1 MNKPDTPSTK
11 KGITL
16 LGLGSGSPGALTREA
31 WDWLEKTQ
39 NLHLRTQ
46 NLPLIAD
53 LPKTLKWKSFD
64 AVIEAGED
72 VEAAYATVIETIL
85 ALGEDPEG
93 VTYAVPG
100 HPCVGEATCPEI
112 IKRAREAG
120 IPVRVIDGLSF
131 LETTFRALEKGPFPN
146 VVLMDALTL
155 AMRHTPGF
163 PPSSP
168 AVVTQI
174 SSRKLAAEVKTTL
187 MAVYP
192 GDHLV
197 QWVHGAGT
205 AEEMVEEMPLEAIDQ
220 SPHYGLVSSLFI
232 PPLTPNASF
241 ESFQE
246 VVARL
251 RAPDGCPWDREQ
263 THQSLRPFLIEEAY
277 EALDALDQGNM
288 SELAEELGDLLLQI
302 VLHAQIATEHGDF
315 NIHDVINGI
324 GTKLI
329 RRHPHVFSKVEVEGV
344 SGVIRNWEAIKAE
357 ERKENGDSGKKG
369 LLDGVPKALPA
380 LLQADEIVERV
391 GRVKFDQLATM
402 GSVEFIRS
410 KLDDIM
416 AMEEGDRSAEFGE
429 LLLGVVSLAHKRSVE
444 PESALREAIARFRV
458 RFGTMEASALAND
471 RPLVELSKDEM
482 EGLWAETPDTED
494 QDV

>member
-1 MNKPDTPSTK
+1 MTKQNTPSK
-11 KGITL
+11 SNGITL
-16 LGLGSGSPGALTREA
+16 LGLGPGSTGGLTREA
-31 WDWLEKTQ
+31 WDWLEKVNT
-39 NLHLRTQ
+39 LHLRTQ
-46 NLPLIAD
+46 NLPLVAD
-53 LPKTLKWKSFD
+53 LPKTLKLISFD
-64 AVIEAGED
+64 DAFESGED
-72 VEAAYATVIETIL
+72 ITVVYATVIETIL
-85 ALGEDPEG
+85 ALGEGPEG

-100 HPCVGEATCPEI
+100 HPLFGEVTCSEI
-112 IKRAREAG
+112 IRQAREIG
-120 IPVRVIDGLSF
+120 IPVHIIDGLSF
-131 LETTFRALEKGPFPN
+131 LEPTLRTLGKGPFPN
-146 VVLMDALTL
+146 LVLLDALTL

-163 PPSSP
+163 PPSAP
-168 AVVTQI
+168 ALVTQI
-174 SSRKLAAEVKTTL
+174 SSRKLAEDVKTTL
-187 MAVYP
+187 MTIYP

-205 AEEMVEEMPLEAIDQ
+205 AEDVVEEMPLEAIGQ
-220 SPHYGLVSSLFI
+220 SSHYGLVSLLLV

-288 SELAEELGDLLLQI
+288 EELAEELGDLLLQI
-302 VLHAQIATEHGDF
+302 VLHAQIATENNDF
-315 NIHDVINGI
+315 NIHDVIDGI

-329 RRHPHVFSKVEVEGV
+329 RRHPHVFSKVEVDGV
-344 SGVIRNWEAIKAE
+344 SGVIHNWEAIKAE

-402 GSVEFIRS
+402 GSPEFIRS
-410 KLDDIM
+410 KLDDLVGT
-416 AMEEGDRSAEFGE
+416 EGKGQSAVLGE
-429 LLLGVVSLAHKRSVE
+429 LLLGVVSLAHEMGLE
-444 PESALREAIARFRV
+444 PESALREVINGFRT
-458 RFGTMEASALAND
+458 RFGTIEASSLADD
-471 RPLVELSKDEM
+471 RPLVDLSKEEM
-482 EGLWAETPDTED
+482 DDLWAATTDTKD
-494 QDV
+494 QDA